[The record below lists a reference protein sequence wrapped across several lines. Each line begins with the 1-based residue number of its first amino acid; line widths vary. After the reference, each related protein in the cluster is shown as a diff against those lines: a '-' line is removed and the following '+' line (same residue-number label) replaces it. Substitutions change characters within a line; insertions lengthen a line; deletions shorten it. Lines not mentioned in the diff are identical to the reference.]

1 MTRTALIRWSAHL
14 VAMVGLA
21 LEMGTVV
28 LVARA
33 VATGQ
38 SVPIYPYTAAG
49 FVLGA
54 AFPIIGWVIASRRPG
69 NAIGW
74 IFLAIGLSQA
84 LDTFNGQYST
94 YGLATSPGSL
104 PFAAEA
110 AWAGTWDWAP
120 GFVLLVTLSVVLFPD
135 GRLPS
140 PRWRLVTWITA
151 LGLLLMVLPTAI
163 AVWPHRGIELTG
175 YSGSYASPDP
185 AVEIAGALL
194 VVGLLLSALAALL
207 SVAGL
212 IVRFRRSS
220 GVERQQLKWFTFGG
234 AIEIVVFAVTPFL
247 VELDPSFLPVII
259 VAGALVAPL
268 LPVAAG
274 IAVLR
279 YRLYEIDRIISRTL
293 AYTALTAALAVVY
306 IGAFIGLQA
315 VLAPLTTGGGSLAVA
330 ASTLVVFL
338 LFQPLRQRL
347 QSAMDRRFNR
357 SRYDAQQ
364 TVEGFAARLRDEV
377 DLIRLAGEVQTVVGQ
392 TLAPDSVGVWFRPS
406 NPASG
411 R

>member
-1 MTRTALIRWSAHL
+1 MTRTVLIRWSADL
-14 VAMVGLA
+14 LAIVGLA
-21 LEMGTVV
+21 LEIGTVV
-28 LVARA
+28 LVAPA
-33 VATGQ
+33 VATGR
-38 SVPIYPYTAAG
+38 SVPIYPYTVGG

-94 YGLATSPGSL
+94 YGLVTSPGSL

-120 GFVLLVTLSVVLFPD
+120 GFVLLVTLSVLLFPD

-140 PRWRLVTWITA
+140 PRWRPVIWMTA

-163 AVWPHRGIELTG
+163 AVWPHRGVALTG
-175 YSGSYASPDP
+175 YSGSYASSDP

-212 IVRFRRSS
+212 IVRFRRSP

-247 VELDPSFLPVII
+247 LEFDPSFLPLVI
-259 VAGALVAPL
+259 VAGAVVAPL
-268 LPVAAG
+268 LPIAAG

-306 IGAFIGLQA
+306 VGAFVGLQA
-315 VLAPLTTGGGSLAVA
+315 VLAPLTTSGGSLAVA
-330 ASTLVVFL
+330 ASTLAVFA
-338 LFQPLRQRL
+338 LFQPLRRRL
-347 QSAMDRRFNR
+347 RSAMERRFNR
-357 SRYDAQQ
+357 ARYDAQQ
-364 TVEGFAARLRDEV
+364 TVEVFAARLRDEV
-377 DLIRLAGEVQTVVGQ
+377 DLEMVRAEVLATVDATVQPNRATVWLREPV
-392 TLAPDSVGVWFRPS
+392 R
-406 NPASG
+406 
-411 R
+411 